1 MQGKEQAS
9 GLKALYGQ
17 RLYFLTMEAS
27 PQQLFGT
34 EYMQEIFN
42 ACLLS

>member
-27 PQQLFGT
+27 PQQLFGPKS
-34 EYMQEIFN
+34 MQEIFN
-42 ACLLS
+42 ARLLS